1 MFCAL
6 KEVVLN
12 DSNKDTG
19 AHFSMMESDKSF
31 FVKKMEMDLE
41 MLPDVEV
48 GVIVGWRFGK
58 LSKTCDTEKPSAG
71 RKYLN

>member
-1 MFCAL
+1 
-6 KEVVLN
+6 
-12 DSNKDTG
+12 
-19 AHFSMMESDKSF
+19 MMESDKSF